1 MRICLLFLA
10 LFFCKITYAND
21 QNDFYEL
28 RHNFLKNYIEQLKT
42 LQEKDKN
49 YKGSVVETISG
60 SFFIS
65 FGKGSQNKVDL
76 ETLNKCNLKKGVDC
90 KVRFQSLKK
99 NKNYN
104 RLAKFD
110 KKNNLFLS
118 LENKIGSKIVDEYK
132 KIIFLKNIN
141 TSSQKGFECKK
152 NVTPF
157 KQLIHLLKKE
167 IDIYPIEFM
176 NNSGLKFIM
185 ICEELTLEGN
195 KVAGIAPGHYDQSP
209 GVFYISVNFFLSS
222 ANGLI
227 DTRKNPRVKSL
238 LRHVFHHEFYHII
251 DSQLTNVIIDNQ
263 WKKINKIEYSSV
275 FNYSGDLNL
284 DNSINGFVTQ
294 YARNNQNEDKAELF
308 AMLITKYSE
317 VKQLLNKD
325 EVLFDKTKLLISRLK
340 SISPSINKNFW
351 NKLN

>member
-1 MRICLLFLA
+1 MRAYLLFLA
-10 LFFCKITYAND
+10 IFFCKITYAND
-21 QNDFYEL
+21 QNNFYES
-28 RHNFLKNYIEQLKT
+28 RYIFLKSYIEQLKT
-42 LQEKDKN
+42 LQDKDKN

-65 FGKGSQNKVDL
+65 FGRGSQNKIDL
-76 ETLNKCNLKKGVDC
+76 ETLNECNLKEGVDC

-99 NKNYN
+99 NKDYD

-110 KKNNLFLS
+110 KKNNLLFS

-141 TSSQKGFECKK
+141 TSSQKNFECKK

-157 KQLIHLLKKE
+157 KQLIFLIKKE
-167 IDIYPIEFM
+167 IDIYPIEFI

-185 ICEELTLEGN
+185 ICEELTLGDNE
-195 KVAGIAPGHYDQSP
+195 VAGLAPGHYDQSP
-209 GVFYISVNFFLSS
+209 GVFYIS
-222 ANGLI
+222 ANQLK
-227 DTRKNPRVKSL
+227 DVKNNPRVQSM

-263 WKKINKIEYSSV
+263 WEKINKIEYSSV
-275 FNYSGDLNL
+275 DISGDLNL

-325 EVLFDKTKLLISRLK
+325 EVLFNKTKLLISRLK

-351 NKLN
+351 NKFN

>member
-1 MRICLLFLA
+1 LLSFA
-10 LFFCKITYAND
+10 IFFCEIAYAND
-21 QNDFYEL
+21 QNNFYES
-28 RHNFLKNYIEQLKT
+28 RYNFLKNYIEQLKT
-42 LQEKDKN
+42 LQDKDKN

-65 FGKGSQNKVDL
+65 FGRGHQNKIDL
-76 ETLNKCNLKKGVDC
+76 ETLNKCNLKEGVDC

-99 NKNYN
+99 NKDYN

-110 KKNNLFLS
+110 KKNNLLFS
-118 LENKIGSKIVDEYK
+118 LENKIDSKIVDEYK
-132 KIIFLKNIN
+132 EIVFLKNIKTFN
-141 TSSQKGFECKK
+141 QKNFECKK

-157 KQLIHLLKKE
+157 KQLIYLIKKE
-167 IDIYPIEFM
+167 IDVYPIEFI

-185 ICEELTLEGN
+185 ICETLILNESQVVG
-195 KVAGIAPGHYDQSP
+195 VAPGHYDQSP
-209 GVFYISVNFFLSS
+209 GVFYIS
-222 ANGLI
+222 ANQLK
-227 DTRKNPRVKSL
+227 DVKNNPKVQSMLK
-238 LRHVFHHEFYHII
+238 HVFHHEFYHII

-263 WKKINKIEYSSV
+263 WEKINKIEYSSV
-275 FNYSGDLNL
+275 DISGDLNL

-308 AMLITKYSE
+308 AMLMTKNSD
-317 VKQLLNKD
+317 VKKLLNKD
-325 EVLFDKTKLLISRLK
+325 EVLFNKAKLLISRLK

>member
-1 MRICLLFLA
+1 MRAYLLFLA
-10 LFFCKITYAND
+10 IFFCEIAYAND
-21 QNDFYEL
+21 QNNFYES
-28 RHNFLKNYIEQLKT
+28 RYNFLKNYIEQLKT
-42 LQEKDKN
+42 LQDKDKN

-65 FGKGSQNKVDL
+65 FGRDSQNKIDL
-76 ETLNKCNLKKGVDC
+76 ETLNKCNLKEGVDC

-99 NKNYN
+99 NKDYN

-110 KKNNLFLS
+110 KKNNLLFS
-118 LENKIGSKIVDEYK
+118 LENKIDSKIVDEYK
-132 KIIFLKNIN
+132 KIIFLKNIK
-141 TSSQKGFECKK
+141 TFKQKNFECKK

-157 KQLIHLLKKE
+157 KQLIYLIKKE
-167 IDIYPIEFM
+167 IDVYPIEFI

-185 ICEELTLEGN
+185 ICETLILNESQVVG
-195 KVAGIAPGHYDQSP
+195 VAPGHYDQSP
-209 GVFYISVNFFLSS
+209 GVFYIS
-222 ANGLI
+222 ANQLK
-227 DTRKNPRVKSL
+227 DVKNNPKVQSMLK
-238 LRHVFHHEFYHII
+238 HVFHHEFYHII

-263 WKKINKIEYSSV
+263 WEKINKIEYSSV
-275 FNYSGDLNL
+275 DISGDLNL

-308 AMLITKYSE
+308 AMLMTKNSD

-325 EVLFDKTKLLISRLK
+325 EVLFNKAKLLISRLK

>member
-1 MRICLLFLA
+1 MRAYLLFLA
-10 LFFCKITYAND
+10 IFFCEIAYAND
-21 QNDFYEL
+21 QNNFYES
-28 RHNFLKNYIEQLKT
+28 RYNFLKNYIEQLKT
-42 LQEKDKN
+42 LQDKDKN

-65 FGKGSQNKVDL
+65 FGRDSQNKIDL
-76 ETLNKCNLKKGVDC
+76 ETLNKCNLKEGVDC

-99 NKNYN
+99 NKDYN

-110 KKNNLFLS
+110 KKNDLLFS
-118 LENKIGSKIVDEYK
+118 LENKIDSKKVDEYK
-132 KIIFLKNIN
+132 EIVFLKNIKTFN
-141 TSSQKGFECKK
+141 QKNFECKK

-157 KQLIHLLKKE
+157 KQLIYLIKKE
-167 IDIYPIEFM
+167 IDVYPIEFI

-185 ICEELTLEGN
+185 ICETLILNESQVVG
-195 KVAGIAPGHYDQSP
+195 VAPGHYDQSP
-209 GVFYISVNFFLSS
+209 GVFYIS
-222 ANGLI
+222 ANQLK
-227 DTRKNPRVKSL
+227 DVKNNPKVQSMLK
-238 LRHVFHHEFYHII
+238 HVFHHEFYHII

-263 WKKINKIEYSSV
+263 WEKINKIEYSSV
-275 FNYSGDLNL
+275 DISGDLNL

-308 AMLITKYSE
+308 AMLMTKNSD

-325 EVLFDKTKLLISRLK
+325 EVLFNKAKLLISRLK

>member
-1 MRICLLFLA
+1 MKVCLIFLA
-10 LFFCKITYAND
+10 IFFCKIAYAND
-21 QNDFYEL
+21 QNNFYES
-28 RHNFLKNYIEQLKT
+28 RYNFLKNYIEQLKT
-42 LQEKDKN
+42 LQDKDKN

-65 FGKGSQNKVDL
+65 FGRDSQNKIDL
-76 ETLNKCNLKKGVDC
+76 ETLNKCNLKEGVDC
-90 KVRFQSLKK
+90 KVRFQSLNK
-99 NKNYN
+99 NKDYN

-110 KKNNLFLS
+110 KKNDLLFS
-118 LENKIGSKIVDEYK
+118 LENKIDSKIVDEYK
-132 KIIFLKNIN
+132 EIVFLKNIKTFN
-141 TSSQKGFECKK
+141 QKNFECKK

-157 KQLIHLLKKE
+157 KQLIYLIKKE
-167 IDIYPIEFM
+167 IDVYPIKFI

-185 ICEELTLEGN
+185 ICETLILNESQVVG
-195 KVAGIAPGHYDQSP
+195 VAPGHYDQSP
-209 GVFYISVNFFLSS
+209 GVFYIS
-222 ANGLI
+222 ANQLK
-227 DTRKNPRVKSL
+227 DVKNNPKVQSMLK
-238 LRHVFHHEFYHII
+238 HVFHHEFYHII

-263 WKKINKIEYSSV
+263 WEKINKIEYSSV
-275 FNYSGDLNL
+275 DISGDLNL

-308 AMLITKYSE
+308 AMLMTKNSD

-325 EVLFDKTKLLISRLK
+325 KVLFNKAKLLISRLK

>member
-1 MRICLLFLA
+1 MRAYLLFLA
-10 LFFCKITYAND
+10 IFFCEIAYAND
-21 QNDFYEL
+21 QNNFYES
-28 RHNFLKNYIEQLKT
+28 RYNFLKNYIEQLKT
-42 LQEKDKN
+42 LQDKDKN

-65 FGKGSQNKVDL
+65 FGRDSQNKIDL
-76 ETLNKCNLKKGVDC
+76 ETLNKCNLKEGVDC

-99 NKNYN
+99 NKDYN

-110 KKNNLFLS
+110 KKNDLLFS
-118 LENKIGSKIVDEYK
+118 LENKIDSKIVDEYK
-132 KIIFLKNIN
+132 EIVFLKNIKTFN
-141 TSSQKGFECKK
+141 QKNFECKK

-157 KQLIHLLKKE
+157 KQLIYLIKKE
-167 IDIYPIEFM
+167 IDVYPIKFI

-185 ICEELTLEGN
+185 ICETLILNESQVVG
-195 KVAGIAPGHYDQSP
+195 VAPGHYDQSP
-209 GVFYISVNFFLSS
+209 GVFYIS
-222 ANGLI
+222 ANQLK
-227 DTRKNPRVKSL
+227 DVKNNPKVQSMLK
-238 LRHVFHHEFYHII
+238 HVFHHEFYHII

-263 WKKINKIEYSSV
+263 WEKINKIEYSSV
-275 FNYSGDLNL
+275 DISGDLNL

-308 AMLITKYSE
+308 AMLMTKNSD

-325 EVLFDKTKLLISRLK
+325 EVLFNKAKLLISRLK

>member
-1 MRICLLFLA
+1 MKVCLIFLA
-10 LFFCKITYAND
+10 IFFCKITYAND
-21 QNDFYEL
+21 QNNFYES
-28 RHNFLKNYIEQLKT
+28 RYNFLKNYIEQLKT
-42 LQEKDKN
+42 LQKKDQN

-65 FGKGSQNKVDL
+65 FGKGSQNKVDQ
-76 ETLNKCNLKKGVDC
+76 ETLSQCNLKKGLDC

-110 KKNNLFLS
+110 KKNNLLLS
-118 LENKIGSKIVDEYK
+118 LENKIDSKIVDEYK

-141 TSSQKGFECKK
+141 TFGHKSFECKK

-157 KQLIHLLKKE
+157 KQLIYLIKKE
-167 IDIYPIEFM
+167 IDVYPIKFI

-185 ICEELTLEGN
+185 ICETLILNESQVVG
-195 KVAGIAPGHYDQSP
+195 VAPGHYDQSP
-209 GVFYISVNFFLSS
+209 GVFYIS
-222 ANGLI
+222 ANQLK
-227 DTRKNPRVKSL
+227 DVKNNPKVQSMLK
-238 LRHVFHHEFYHII
+238 HVFHHEFYHII

-263 WKKINKIEYSSV
+263 WEKINKIEYSSV
-275 FNYSGDLNL
+275 DISGDLNL

-308 AMLITKYSE
+308 AMLMTKNSD

-325 EVLFDKTKLLISRLK
+325 EVLFNKAKLLISRLK

>member
-1 MRICLLFLA
+1 MRAYLLSFA
-10 LFFCKITYAND
+10 IFFCEIAYAND
-21 QNDFYEL
+21 QNNFYES

-42 LQEKDKN
+42 LQDKDKN

-65 FGKGSQNKVDL
+65 FGRDSQNKIDL
-76 ETLNKCNLKKGVDC
+76 ETLNKCNLKEGVDC

-99 NKNYN
+99 NKDYN

-110 KKNNLFLS
+110 KKNDLLFS
-118 LENKIGSKIVDEYK
+118 LENKIDSKIVDEYK
-132 KIIFLKNIN
+132 EIVFLKNIKTFN
-141 TSSQKGFECKK
+141 QKNFECKK

-157 KQLIHLLKKE
+157 KQLIYLIKKE
-167 IDIYPIEFM
+167 IDVYPIEFI

-185 ICEELTLEGN
+185 ICETLILNESQVVG
-195 KVAGIAPGHYDQSP
+195 VAPGHYDQSP
-209 GVFYISVNFFLSS
+209 GVFYIS
-222 ANGLI
+222 ANQLK
-227 DTRKNPRVKSL
+227 DVKNNPKVQSMLK
-238 LRHVFHHEFYHII
+238 HVFHHEFYHII

-263 WKKINKIEYSSV
+263 WEKINKIEYSSV
-275 FNYSGDLNL
+275 DISGDLNL

-308 AMLITKYSE
+308 AMLMTKNSD

-325 EVLFDKTKLLISRLK
+325 EVLFNKTKLLISRLK

>member
-1 MRICLLFLA
+1 MRAYLLFLA
-10 LFFCKITYAND
+10 IFFCEIAYAND
-21 QNDFYEL
+21 QNNFYES
-28 RHNFLKNYIEQLKT
+28 RYNFLKNYIEQLKT
-42 LQEKDKN
+42 LQDKDKN

-65 FGKGSQNKVDL
+65 FGRDSQNKIDL
-76 ETLNKCNLKKGVDC
+76 ETLNKCNLKEGVDC

-99 NKNYN
+99 NKDYN

-110 KKNNLFLS
+110 KKNNLLFS
-118 LENKIGSKIVDEYK
+118 LENKIDSKIVDEYK
-132 KIIFLKNIN
+132 EIVFLKNIKTFN
-141 TSSQKGFECKK
+141 QKNFECKK

-157 KQLIHLLKKE
+157 KQLIYLIKKE
-167 IDIYPIEFM
+167 IDVYPIEFI

-185 ICEELTLEGN
+185 ICETLILNESQVVG
-195 KVAGIAPGHYDQSP
+195 VAPGHYDQSP
-209 GVFYISVNFFLSS
+209 GVFYIS
-222 ANGLI
+222 ANQLK
-227 DTRKNPRVKSL
+227 DVKNNPKVQSMLK
-238 LRHVFHHEFYHII
+238 HVFHHEFYHII

-263 WKKINKIEYSSV
+263 WEKINKIEYSSV
-275 FNYSGDLNL
+275 DISGDLNL

-308 AMLITKYSE
+308 AMLMTKNSDF
-317 VKQLLNKD
+317 KQILNKD
-325 EVLFDKTKLLISRLK
+325 EVLINKAKLLISRLK

>member
-1 MRICLLFLA
+1 MKVCLIFLA
-10 LFFCKITYAND
+10 IFFCKIAYAND
-21 QNDFYEL
+21 QNNFYES
-28 RHNFLKNYIEQLKT
+28 RYNFLKNYIEQLKT
-42 LQEKDKN
+42 LQKKDQN

-65 FGKGSQNKVDL
+65 FGKGSQNKVDQ
-76 ETLNKCNLKKGVDC
+76 ETLSQCNLKKGLDC

-110 KKNNLFLS
+110 KKNNLLFS
-118 LENKIGSKIVDEYK
+118 LENKIDSKIVDEYK
-132 KIIFLKNIN
+132 EIVFLKNIKTFN
-141 TSSQKGFECKK
+141 QKNFECKK

-157 KQLIHLLKKE
+157 KQLIYLIKKE
-167 IDIYPIEFM
+167 IDVYPIKFI

-185 ICEELTLEGN
+185 ICETLILNESQVVG
-195 KVAGIAPGHYDQSP
+195 VAPGHYDQSP
-209 GVFYISVNFFLSS
+209 GVFYIS
-222 ANGLI
+222 ANQLK
-227 DTRKNPRVKSL
+227 DVKNNPKVQSMLK
-238 LRHVFHHEFYHII
+238 HVFHHEFYHII

-263 WKKINKIEYSSV
+263 WEKINKIEYSSV
-275 FNYSGDLNL
+275 DISGDLNL

-308 AMLITKYSE
+308 AMLMTKNSD

-325 EVLFDKTKLLISRLK
+325 EVLFNKAKLLISRLK

>member
-1 MRICLLFLA
+1 MRAYLLFLA
-10 LFFCKITYAND
+10 IFFCEIAYAND
-21 QNDFYEL
+21 QNNFYES
-28 RHNFLKNYIEQLKT
+28 RYNFLKNYIEQIKT
-42 LQEKDKN
+42 LQDKDKN

-65 FGKGSQNKVDL
+65 FGRDSQNKIDL
-76 ETLNKCNLKKGVDC
+76 ETLNKCNLKEGVDC

-99 NKNYN
+99 NKDYN

-110 KKNNLFLS
+110 KKNDLLFS
-118 LENKIGSKIVDEYK
+118 LENKIDSKIVDEYK
-132 KIIFLKNIN
+132 EIVFLKNIKTFN
-141 TSSQKGFECKK
+141 QKNFECKK

-157 KQLIHLLKKE
+157 KQLIYLIKKE
-167 IDIYPIEFM
+167 IDVYPIEFI

-185 ICEELTLEGN
+185 ICETLILNESQVVG
-195 KVAGIAPGHYDQSP
+195 VAPGHYDQSP
-209 GVFYISVNFFLSS
+209 GVFYIS
-222 ANGLI
+222 ANQLK
-227 DTRKNPRVKSL
+227 DVKNNPKVQSMLK
-238 LRHVFHHEFYHII
+238 HVFHHEFYHII

-263 WKKINKIEYSSV
+263 WEKINKIEYSSV
-275 FNYSGDLNL
+275 DISGDLNL

-308 AMLITKYSE
+308 AMLMTKNSD

-325 EVLFDKTKLLISRLK
+325 EVLFNKAKLLISRLK

>member
-1 MRICLLFLA
+1 MRAYLLFLA
-10 LFFCKITYAND
+10 IFFCEIAYAND
-21 QNDFYEL
+21 QNNFYES
-28 RHNFLKNYIEQLKT
+28 RYNFLKNYIEQLKT
-42 LQEKDKN
+42 LQDKDKN

-65 FGKGSQNKVDL
+65 FGRDSQNKIDL
-76 ETLNKCNLKKGVDC
+76 ETLNKCNLKEGVDC

-99 NKNYN
+99 NKDYN

-110 KKNNLFLS
+110 KKNNLLFS
-118 LENKIGSKIVDEYK
+118 LENKIDSKKVDEYK
-132 KIIFLKNIN
+132 EIVFLKNIKTFN
-141 TSSQKGFECKK
+141 QKNFECKK

-157 KQLIHLLKKE
+157 KQLIYLIKKE
-167 IDIYPIEFM
+167 IDVYPIKFI

-185 ICEELTLEGN
+185 ICETLILNESQVVG
-195 KVAGIAPGHYDQSP
+195 VAPGHYDQSP
-209 GVFYISVNFFLSS
+209 GVFYIS
-222 ANGLI
+222 ANQLK
-227 DTRKNPRVKSL
+227 DVKNNPKVQSMLK
-238 LRHVFHHEFYHII
+238 HVFHHEFYHII

-263 WKKINKIEYSSV
+263 WEKINKIEYSSV
-275 FNYSGDLNL
+275 DISGDLNL

-308 AMLITKYSE
+308 AMLMTKNSD

-325 EVLFDKTKLLISRLK
+325 EVLFNKAKLLISRLK

>member
-1 MRICLLFLA
+1 MRAYLLSFA
-10 LFFCKITYAND
+10 IFFCEIAYAND
-21 QNDFYEL
+21 QNNFYES
-28 RHNFLKNYIEQLKT
+28 RYNFLKNYIEQLKT
-42 LQEKDKN
+42 LQDKDKN

-65 FGKGSQNKVDL
+65 FGRDSQNKIDL
-76 ETLNKCNLKKGVDC
+76 ETLNKCNLKEGVDC
-90 KVRFQSLKK
+90 KIRFQSLKK
-99 NKNYN
+99 NKDYN

-110 KKNNLFLS
+110 KKNNLLFS
-118 LENKIGSKIVDEYK
+118 LENKIDSKIVDEYK
-132 KIIFLKNIN
+132 EIVFLKNIKTFN
-141 TSSQKGFECKK
+141 QKNFECKK

-157 KQLIHLLKKE
+157 KQLIYLIKKE
-167 IDIYPIEFM
+167 IDVYPIKFI

-185 ICEELTLEGN
+185 ICETLILNESQVVG
-195 KVAGIAPGHYDQSP
+195 VAPGHYDQSP
-209 GVFYISVNFFLSS
+209 GVFYIS
-222 ANGLI
+222 ANQLK
-227 DTRKNPRVKSL
+227 DVKNNPKVQSMLK
-238 LRHVFHHEFYHII
+238 HVFHHEFYHII

-263 WKKINKIEYSSV
+263 WEKINKIEYSSV
-275 FNYSGDLNL
+275 DISGDLNL

-308 AMLITKYSE
+308 AMLMTKNSD

-325 EVLFDKTKLLISRLK
+325 EVLFNKAKLLISRLK

>member
-1 MRICLLFLA
+1 MRAYLLFLA
-10 LFFCKITYAND
+10 IFFCEIAYAND
-21 QNDFYEL
+21 QNNFYES
-28 RHNFLKNYIEQLKT
+28 RYNFLKNYIEQLKT
-42 LQEKDKN
+42 LQDKDKN

-65 FGKGSQNKVDL
+65 FGRDSQNKIDL
-76 ETLNKCNLKKGVDC
+76 ETLNKCNLKEGVDC

-99 NKNYN
+99 NKDYN

-110 KKNNLFLS
+110 KKNNLLLS
-118 LENKIGSKIVDEYK
+118 LENKIDSKIVDEYK

-141 TSSQKGFECKK
+141 TFGHKSFECKK

-157 KQLIHLLKKE
+157 KQLIYLIKKE
-167 IDIYPIEFM
+167 IDVYPIEFI

-185 ICEELTLEGN
+185 ICETLILNESQVVG
-195 KVAGIAPGHYDQSP
+195 VAPGHYDQSP
-209 GVFYISVNFFLSS
+209 GVFYIS
-222 ANGLI
+222 ANQLK
-227 DTRKNPRVKSL
+227 DVKNNPKVQSMLK
-238 LRHVFHHEFYHII
+238 HVFHHEFYHII

-263 WKKINKIEYSSV
+263 WEKINKIEYSSV
-275 FNYSGDLNL
+275 DISGDLNL

-308 AMLITKYSE
+308 AMLMTKNSD
-317 VKQLLNKD
+317 VKKLLNKD
-325 EVLFDKTKLLISRLK
+325 EVLFNKAKLLISRLK